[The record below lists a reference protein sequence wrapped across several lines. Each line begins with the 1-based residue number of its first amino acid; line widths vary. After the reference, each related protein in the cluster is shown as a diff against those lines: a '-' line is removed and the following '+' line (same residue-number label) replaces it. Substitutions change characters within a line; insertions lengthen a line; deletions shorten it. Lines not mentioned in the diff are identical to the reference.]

1 MRTFGT
7 QGPVNPH
14 DNYIVRRAKETADFI
29 ERIKNGKY
37 IVIFAPRQ
45 TGKTTFFQRALETL
59 ITQEPQYFPIQLNFE
74 EAEDDT
80 AADFYRGLYEDIL
93 EQIETV
99 FERRCETP
107 AAPLVDFLENHNG
120 ITDHRSMRRF
130 FRQFA
135 KLLSRDDRHPA
146 PTPSLTQQVV
156 LFIDEFDGIPRAV
169 LKGFLHSLRH
179 IYVAGKPR
187 SPHSV
192 GIVGVKNI
200 RQLNYD
206 ASVSPFNIQDEFVV
220 PNFTLEQVHEL
231 LAQYTEEVGQP
242 FAPEVIEMLHK
253 QTAGQPFL
261 VNRSAQILTEELE
274 VPKTEAITMDHFSK
288 AHTQLLEE
296 SNINIAHLITNVRKS
311 RQFENLLMRI
321 MTYEEGV
328 RFNPHDDIISEL
340 TTYGVIQNGAN
351 GRCEIVNPIYLH
363 HILQAFKPLF
373 NGLEDEYF
381 SEENGDDFIDYLT
394 SDGVIEMGA
403 LLDNFRDF
411 IARAGFRILQVP
423 DTPQEYVGQH
433 LLYAYLDTFVRIVGG
448 DMFLEVQTGRGR
460 MDLLLLHNQ
469 RKYIVETKIWE
480 GDRSYQAGKR
490 QLAAYLKLEDVTEGY
505 YVVFDHRQNPEP
517 RVETQTLEGVRIRSY
532 VIPVI
537 QAVPSNTPISGQ
549 TGTEPLL

>member
-14 DNYIVRRAKETADFI
+14 DNYIVTRSKETADFI

-45 TGKTTFFQRALETL
+45 TGKTTFFQRAVDTL
-59 ITQEPQYFPIQLNFE
+59 TTQEQHYFPIQLNFE
-74 EAEDDT
+74 EAADDT
-80 AADFYRGLYEDIL
+80 AADFYRWLYEDIL
-93 EQIETV
+93 EQIENV
-99 FERRCETP
+99 FEQRREMP
-107 AAPLVDFLENHNG
+107 SVPLADFLESSNP
-120 ITDHRSMRRF
+120 ITDHRAMRRF

-135 KLLSRDDRHPA
+135 KLLSPDEQHSGQ
-146 PTPSLTQQVV
+146 TPSPTQRVV
-156 LFIDEFDGIPRAV
+156 LFIDEFDGIPRDV
-169 LKGFLHSLRH
+169 LQGFLHSLRH

-206 ASVSPFNIQDEFVV
+206 DSISPFNIQDEFVV
-220 PNFTLEQVHEL
+220 PNFTLEQVREL
-231 LAQYTEEVGQP
+231 LGQYTAEVGQP
-242 FAPEVIEMLHK
+242 FAPEVIETLHK
-253 QTAGQPFL
+253 QTNGQPFL
-261 VNRSAQILTEELE
+261 VNRAAQILTAELNIL
-274 VPKTEAITMDHFSK
+274 KTETITLDHFTA

-296 SNINIAHLITNVRKS
+296 GNTNMSHLLTNIRKD
-311 RQFENLLMRI
+311 RRFENVLMRI
-321 MTYEEGV
+321 TSYERGL
-328 RFNPHDDIISEL
+328 RFNADDEIIAEL
-340 TTYGVIQNGAN
+340 ATYGVIAKSTDGM
-351 GRCEIVNPIYLH
+351 CEIVNPIYQH
-363 HILQAFKPLF
+363 RILQAFKPLF

-394 SDGVIEMGA
+394 PDGVIEMVA
-403 LLDNFRDF
+403 LLDNFQAF

-433 LLYAYLDTFVRIVGG
+433 LLYAYLDTFVRIIRG

-460 MDLLLLHNQ
+460 MDLLLLHNG

-480 GDRSYQAGKR
+480 GNRSYQAGKQ
-490 QLAAYLKLEDVTEGY
+490 QLSAYLKSEGVPEGY
-505 YVVFDHRQNPEP
+505 YVVFDHRQKPEP
-517 RVETQTLEGVRIRSY
+517 RMEMETVADVDIRSY

-537 QAVPSNTPISGQ
+537 QAIPSNTA
-549 TGTEPLL
+549 

>member
-1 MRTFGT
+1 MRSFGT

-14 DNYIVRRAKETADFI
+14 DNYIVKRSKKTADFI
-29 ERIKNGKY
+29 QRIKNGKY

-45 TGKTTFFQRALETL
+45 TGKTTFFQRAVETL
-59 ITQEPQYFPIQLNFE
+59 TTQEQHYFPIQLNFE
-74 EAEDDT
+74 GAADDT
-80 AADFYRGLYEDIL
+80 PADFYRGLYEDIL

-99 FERRCETP
+99 FEQRSEIP
-107 AAPLVDFLENHNG
+107 AAPLADFLETHNG
-120 ITDHRSMRRF
+120 ITDPRSMRRF

-135 KLLSRDDRHPA
+135 RLLSRDAPNPA
-146 PTPSLTQQVV
+146 QTPSFVQRVV
-156 LFIDEFDGIPRAV
+156 LLIDEFDGIPRDV
-169 LKGFLHSLRH
+169 LQGFLHSLRH

-206 ASVSPFNIQDEFVV
+206 DSISPFNIQDEFVV
-220 PNFTLEQVHEL
+220 PHFTLKQVGEL

-242 FAPEVIEMLHK
+242 FASEVIETLHK

-261 VNRSAQILTEELE
+261 VNRAAQILTEELGI
-274 VPKTEAITMDHFSK
+274 PKTETITLAHFAK

-296 SNINIAHLITNVRKS
+296 GNTNMSHLLTNIR
-311 RQFENLLMRI
+311 RDPRFESVLMRI
-321 MTYEEGV
+321 TSYERGV
-328 RFNPHDDIISEL
+328 RFKPDDEIIAEL
-340 TTYGVIQNGAN
+340 AMYGIIAKSAD
-351 GRCEIVNPIYLH
+351 RMCEILNPIYQH
-363 HILQAFKPLF
+363 RILQAFKPLF

-394 SDGVIEMGA
+394 PDGVIEMRA
-403 LLDNFRDF
+403 LLDNFQAF

-433 LLYAYLDTFVRIVGG
+433 LLYAYLDTFVRIVRG

-460 MDLLLLHNQ
+460 MDLLLLHTG

-480 GDRSYQAGKR
+480 GDRAYQAGKQ
-490 QLAAYLKLEDVTEGY
+490 QLAAYLKLEGVTEGY
-505 YVVFDHRQNPEP
+505 YVVFDHRQTPQP
-517 RVETQTLEGVRIRSY
+517 RLETQTLEGVSIRSY

-537 QAVPSNTPISGQ
+537 QAAPSKASQ
-549 TGTEPLL
+549 LS

>member
-14 DNYIVRRAKETADFI
+14 DNYIVTRPKETADFI

-45 TGKTTFFQRALETL
+45 TGKTTFFQRAVDTL
-59 ITQEPQYFPIQLNFE
+59 TTQEQHYFPIQLNFE
-74 EAEDDT
+74 EAADDT

-93 EQIETV
+93 ERIENV
-99 FERRCETP
+99 FEQRREIP
-107 AAPLVDFLENHNG
+107 SVPLADFLENGNP
-120 ITDHRSMRRF
+120 ITDHRAMRRF

-135 KLLSRDDRHPA
+135 KLLSPDEQHLA
-146 PTPSLTQQVV
+146 QTPSPTQRVV
-156 LFIDEFDGIPRAV
+156 LFIDEFDGIPRDV
-169 LKGFLHSLRH
+169 LQGFLHSLRH

-206 ASVSPFNIQDEFVV
+206 DSISPFNIQDEFVV
-220 PNFTLEQVHEL
+220 PNFTLEQVREL
-231 LAQYTEEVGQP
+231 LGQYTAEVGQP
-242 FAPEVIEMLHK
+242 FAPEVIETLHK
-253 QTAGQPFL
+253 QTNGQPFL
-261 VNRSAQILTEELE
+261 VNRAAQILTAELNIL
-274 VPKTEAITMDHFSK
+274 KTETITLDHFSK

-296 SNINIAHLITNVRKS
+296 GNTNMSHLLTNIR
-311 RQFENLLMRI
+311 RDPRFESVLMRI
-321 MTYEEGV
+321 TSYERGL
-328 RFNPHDDIISEL
+328 RFNPDDEIIAEL
-340 TTYGVIQNGAN
+340 ATYGVIAKSTDGM
-351 GRCEIVNPIYLH
+351 CEIVNPIYQH
-363 HILQAFKPLF
+363 RILQAFKPLF

-394 SDGVIEMGA
+394 PDGVIEMGA
-403 LLDNFRDF
+403 LLDNFQAF

-433 LLYAYLDTFVRIVGG
+433 LLYAYLDTFVRIVRG

-460 MDLLLLHNQ
+460 MDLLLLHNG

-480 GDRSYQAGKR
+480 GDRSYQAGKQ
-490 QLAAYLKLEDVTEGY
+490 QLSAYLKSEGVPEGY
-505 YVVFDHRQNPEP
+505 YVVFDHRQKPEP
-517 RVETQTLEGVRIRSY
+517 RVEIETVGDVDIRSY

-537 QAVPSNTPISGQ
+537 QAIPSNTA
-549 TGTEPLL
+549 

>member
-14 DNYIVRRAKETADFI
+14 DNYIVTRPKETADFI

-45 TGKTTFFQRALETL
+45 TGKTTFFQRALDILT
-59 ITQEPQYFPIQLNFE
+59 TQEQHYFPIQLNFE
-74 EAEDDT
+74 EATDDT

-93 EQIETV
+93 EQIENV
-99 FERRCETP
+99 FEQRREIP
-107 AAPLVDFLENHNG
+107 SVPLADFLENGNP
-120 ITDHRSMRRF
+120 ITDHRAMRRF

-135 KLLSRDDRHPA
+135 KLLSPDERHA
-146 PTPSLTQQVV
+146 AQTPSLTKRVV
-156 LFIDEFDGIPRAV
+156 LLIDEFDGIPRDV
-169 LKGFLHSLRH
+169 LQGFLHSLRH

-206 ASVSPFNIQDEFVV
+206 DSISPFNIQDEFVV
-220 PNFTLEQVHEL
+220 PNFTLEQVREL
-231 LAQYTEEVGQP
+231 LGQYTAEVGQP
-242 FAPEVIEMLHK
+242 FAPEVIETLHK
-253 QTAGQPFL
+253 QTNGQPFL
-261 VNRSAQILTEELE
+261 VNRAAQILTAELNIL
-274 VPKTEAITMDHFSK
+274 KTETITLDHFSK

-296 SNINIAHLITNVRKS
+296 GNTNMSHLLTNIR
-311 RQFENLLMRI
+311 RDPRFESVLMRI
-321 MTYEEGV
+321 TSYERGL
-328 RFNPHDDIISEL
+328 RFNPDDEIIAEL
-340 TTYGVIQNGAN
+340 VMYGVIAKSTDGM
-351 GRCEIVNPIYLH
+351 CEIVNPIYQH
-363 HILQAFKPLF
+363 RILQAFKPLF

-394 SDGVIEMGA
+394 PDGVIEMGA
-403 LLDNFRDF
+403 LLDNFQAF

-433 LLYAYLDTFVRIVGG
+433 LLYAYLDTFVQIVRG

-480 GDRSYQAGKR
+480 GDRSYQAGKQ
-490 QLAAYLKLEDVTEGY
+490 QLATYLKSEGVTEGY
-505 YVVFDHRQNPEP
+505 YVVFDHRQKPEP
-517 RVETQTLEGVRIRSY
+517 RVEMETIGDVDIRNY

-537 QAVPSNTPISGQ
+537 QAIPSNT
-549 TGTEPLL
+549 T

>member
-14 DNYIVRRAKETADFI
+14 DNYIVRRSKETADFI

-45 TGKTTFFQRALETL
+45 TGKTTFFRAALATL
-59 ITQEPQYFPIQLNFE
+59 TTEDPSYFPIQLDFQIQRN
-74 EAEDDT
+74 
-80 AADFYRGLYEDIL
+80 AA
-93 EQIETV
+93 
-99 FERRCETP
+99 P
-107 AAPLVDFLENHNG
+107 AAFYAQLSYM
-120 ITDHRSMRRF
+120 IRSQIKFVFQKRGDV
-130 FRQFA
+130 
-135 KLLSRDDRHPA
+135 LPE
-146 PTPSLTQQVV
+146 TLTQFMENTRLTNHFSMMTFFEQLGSLLGHHRIV
-156 LFIDEFDGIPRAV
+156 LFIDEFDGIPEAIV
-169 LKGFLHSLRH
+169 SDFLYALRY
-179 IYVAGKPR
+179 IYL
-187 SPHSV
+187 SEEFHCPHSV

-206 ASVSPFNIQDEFVV
+206 DSVSPFNIQDEFVV

-231 LAQYTEEVGQP
+231 LTQYTEEVGQS
-242 FAPEVIEMLHK
+242 FAPEVIETLHK

-261 VNRSAQILTEELE
+261 VNRAAQILTEELD
-274 VPKTEAITMDHFSK
+274 VPKTERITMAHFSK

-340 TTYGVIQNGAN
+340 TTYGVIQNGAH

-363 HILQAFKPLF
+363 HILQAFKPLL

-394 SDGVIEMGA
+394 PDGVIEIGD

-433 LLYAYLDTFVRIVGG
+433 LLYAYLDTFVQIVQG

-460 MDLLLLHNQ
+460 MDLLLLHNG

-480 GDRSYQAGKR
+480 GDRSYQAGKQ
-490 QLAAYLKLEDVTEGY
+490 QLLAYLKLEGVTEGY

-517 RVETQTLEGVRIRSY
+517 RVETQTVAGVSIRSY

-537 QAVPSNTPISGQ
+537 QAAPSGANFR
-549 TGTEPLL
+549 